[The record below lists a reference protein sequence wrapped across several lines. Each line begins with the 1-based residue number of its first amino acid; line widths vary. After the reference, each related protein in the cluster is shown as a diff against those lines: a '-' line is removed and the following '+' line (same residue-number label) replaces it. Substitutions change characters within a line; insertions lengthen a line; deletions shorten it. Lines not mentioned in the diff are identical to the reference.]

1 MSLAQKYFQDAVQF
15 VFPGKCFDK
24 MVIEL
29 NPIDPQCLPI
39 VVSRLLGLA
48 ITAGSLLL
56 FVPQIIKI
64 YASKSG
70 AGISLPS
77 QLLGLLACAGTAAY
91 SFESGFVFSQWGDSF
106 FVAVQTVVI
115 IMQILYYSDAS
126 AYAFA
131 FLAFCWAMTF
141 AVVGHHIPF
150 EVLTFIQASTIP
162 IVIVAKGIQ
171 IIENFRQGSTGQLS
185 LISVLL
191 QFGGCVARVFTSLQE
206 TGDNLIIVNFAIATL
221 LNGVILSQVLYY
233 WSKEPRTRAK
243 LE

>member
-1 MSLAQKYFQDAVQF
+1 MVFVQKQLQDAIQF

-29 NPIDPQCLPI
+29 NLIDPVCMPI
-39 VVSRLLGLA
+39 VISRLLGLA

-56 FVPQIIKI
+56 FVPQILKI
-64 YASKSG
+64 YASKTG
-70 AGISLPS
+70 VGISLPS

-91 SFESGFVFSQWGDSF
+91 SFERGFVFSQWGDSF
-106 FVAVQTVVI
+106 FVAVQTVII

-131 FLAFCWAMTF
+131 FLAFFWAVSF
-141 AVVGHHIPF
+141 AVIGHYIPF
-150 EVLTFIQASTIP
+150 NVLTLIQASTIP
-162 IVIVAKGIQ
+162 IVMVAKGIQ
-171 IIENFRQGSTGQLS
+171 IIENFRNGSTGQLS

-206 TGDNLIIVNFAIATL
+206 TGDNLIILNFAIATV
-221 LNGVILSQVLYY
+221 LNGVILAQVLFY
-233 WSKEPRTRAK
+233 WNRSIRPKVE
-243 LE
+243 